1 MSCSEVCLTARFG
14 ETGGLR
20 RVSPDYFNGWLGH
33 GTGAFITDL
42 KRKVRAV
49 AVASALFL
57 PFSTPLNILLF
68 FSYFSSN
75 FYFYLAL
82 STGDLD
88 AFCFPAFFEMF
99 QRKIFICGGHHSPIS
114 FSLNFHLSSFI
125 ALIRLF
131 QSHSII
137 PQVPEHKI
145 PLQYSFQYL
154 RIPPSGCTF
163 HC

>member
-1 MSCSEVCLTARFG
+1 MAGARHWRVYHGFEKKSESRCRGFG
-14 ETGGLR
+14 
-20 RVSPDYFNGWLGH
+20 
-33 GTGAFITDL
+33 
-42 KRKVRAV
+42 
-49 AVASALFL
+49 
-57 PFSTPLNILLF
+57 PFSTIFDTVEHFTF